1 MATEDGVDVAAK
13 DAGATRAID
22 ITEHLVR
29 LAEDLKAL
37 SGSDLPL
44 SCFIEQAKL
53 KFAHT
58 PETADAASYLAA
70 KRQASTASDCFRAWA
85 MPD

>member
-1 MATEDGVDVAAK
+1 MQAS
-13 DAGATRAID
+13 TRAID
-22 ITEHLVR
+22 ITELLVR

-44 SCFIEQAKL
+44 SCFIEQVEAEIRR
-53 KFAHT
+53 HT